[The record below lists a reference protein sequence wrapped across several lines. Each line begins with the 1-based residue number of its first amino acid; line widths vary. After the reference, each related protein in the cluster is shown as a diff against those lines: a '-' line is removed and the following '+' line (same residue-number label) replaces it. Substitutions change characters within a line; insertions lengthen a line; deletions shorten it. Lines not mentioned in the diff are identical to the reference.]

1 VLNRHIRLQG
11 PEQGFIAGLRYA
23 ANR

>member
-1 VLNRHIRLQG
+1 MLNRHIRLQG